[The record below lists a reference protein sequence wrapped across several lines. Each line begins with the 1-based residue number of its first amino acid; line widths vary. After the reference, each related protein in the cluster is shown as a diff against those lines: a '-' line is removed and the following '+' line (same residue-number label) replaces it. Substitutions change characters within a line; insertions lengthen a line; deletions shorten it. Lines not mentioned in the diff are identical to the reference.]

1 MERINI
7 RYTVEG
13 RDIHILQCDNEGET
27 FLLVIGD
34 TPYKYFKSVKSA
46 ERWLVK
52 HNYGRA

>member
-1 MERINI
+1 MKRIDI

>member
-1 MERINI
+1 MERIDI

-13 RDIHILQCDNEGET
+13 RNIHIIQADNTATT
-27 FLLVIGD
+27 FLLEIND
-34 TPYKYFKSVKSA
+34 TPYRYFNSVKSA